1 MTAEAKFSEVVE
13 AVRQAALGRLPEEQP
28 VEFASQFIEEVRV
41 LLNLNFSG
49 RDGMY
54 ARQDRDKFA
63 GQVGRALDKLASADS
78 RVLVKSGQGRGNIRY
93 WSPSAWEAY
102 QSLEADRKAAKIAL
116 DARKTNIYDRIRRL
130 NGDAQ
135 FYVTT
140 PGRITMDL
148 DTAAALLDL
157 AEGD

>member
-28 VEFASQFIEEVRV
+28 VEFASQFIEETRV
-41 LLNLNFSG
+41 FLDLDFSKG
-49 RDGMY
+49 DRLARDQ
-54 ARQDRDKFA
+54 RERFV
-63 GQVGRALDKLASADS
+63 GQVGRALDKLAAE
-78 RVLVKSGQGRGNIRY
+78 RTLVKSGQGRGNVRY
-93 WSPSAWEAY
+93 WAPAAWEAY
-102 QSLEADRKAAKIAL
+102 QSLEADRKAASAAL
-116 DARKTNIYDRIRRL
+116 DARKSDLMSRIRRL

-157 AEGD
+157 AERARS